1 MSDFLNALS
10 SPADEPEPVA
20 VDTPV
25 ETDDGDCDHA
35 ACIAFRAAARTM
47 AEAKIDQYQGEQ
59 SVAEFARMIGL
70 PTTRSVLN
78 LSRPS
83 AHEGLPDNY
92 VTFELAPSKDEAWLA
107 DDKPVARIDVQINGY
122 LLTKTE
128 LIELHAKLGAE
139 LGL

>member
-1 MSDFLNALS
+1 MSNLLNELPD
-10 SPADEPEPVA
+10 PADESKPAP
-20 VDTPV
+20 VDTPP
-25 ETDDGDCDHA
+25 ETDGGDCDHD

-47 AEAKIDQYQGEQ
+47 AEAKIDQYQAEQ
-59 SVAEFARMIGL
+59 SLAEFAQMLGV
-70 PTTRSVLN
+70 PTARSVLN

-83 AHEGLPDNY
+83 VHEGLPDNY
-92 VTFELAPSKDEAWLA
+92 VIFELAPADDAAWLA

-122 LLTKTE
+122 LLTRAE